1 MLVPSKI
8 LRISKKYLKHQL
20 IRSKIPII
28 SAVQVFSLE
37 LHPYF
42 HSTGFFLQIRNTCFQ
57 KHLGMLFILFF
68 FFFFDCSVSRIYSL
82 LFLQKIRRPVLLS
95 YNPITFNSKFANRN
109 SCGYCFRHPGKISTK
124 TSALKFSVKLLPANI
139 GFVNYSGLKFFPDFQ
154 STEKLSRGVLQ
165 KQLFNIN

>member
-1 MLVPSKI
+1 MRCRSSAWSFIRTFI
-8 LRISKKYLKHQL
+8 LQDFFYRLGT
-20 IRSKIPII
+20 P
-28 SAVQVFSLE
+28 VF
-37 LHPYF
+37 
-42 HSTGFFLQIRNTCFQ
+42 RNTWECCSYYS
-57 KHLGMLFILFF
+57 

-109 SCGYCFRHPGKISTK
+109 SCGYCFRHPGKTSTK

-165 KQLFNIN
+165 K